1 MWPIANTPMGY
12 VATGTMISRDRQ
24 IVNGGQAVGGCVAH
38 VASAE
43 NQGVNMSNIIKS
55 LFGKKE
61 NGNGAAAAPEAVL
74 ETVSEANAPATAA
87 GPIHV
92 TDDTF
97 EDLVLNASVPVLVD
111 FWAPWCGPCRMIAPI
126 VEELAAKYAGRAVIA
141 KVNTDENIDVA
152 TNLGIMGIP
161 TIILFRD
168 GEEVDRVVGFA
179 PGHTLEDKLKALLG

>member
-1 MWPIANTPMGY
+1 MG
-12 VATGTMISRDRQ
+12 
-24 IVNGGQAVGGCVAH
+24 
-38 VASAE
+38 
-43 NQGVNMSNIIKS
+43 NIIKS

-61 NGNGAAAAPEAVL
+61 NGNGAAVASEAVL
-74 ETVSEANAPATAA
+74 ETVSGADAA
-87 GPIHV
+87 ASPVHV
-92 TDDTF
+92 TDATF
-97 EDLVLNASVPVLVD
+97 EELVLDASVPVLVD